1 MKVDIIACTE
11 HPMEVVSEAAAT
23 CYGKSGYSERR
34 VKTCYDSGHMSVF
47 EHASVTFR
55 VEGISRACSHQLV
68 RHRVASYSQLSQ
80 RYTKVDTESG
90 DWYVMPKWFEDTFSD
105 DGIFW
110 KQAFEEAMENCAVDY
125 QEALERGCRPEDA
138 RYLLPEAVKTTVT
151 VTMNLRELYHFL
163 DLRQVN
169 AAQWEIRELADK
181 VEAAVR
187 DANAEWSALMDLR
200 GMGQCGKA
208 R

>member
-1 MKVDIIACTE
+1 
-11 HPMEVVSEAAAT
+11 MEVVSEAAAT
-23 CYGKSGYSERR
+23 CYGKSGYSSRR
-34 VKTCYDSGHMSVF
+34 VKTCYDGGHMSVF
-47 EHASVTFR
+47 EHASATFK

-68 RHRVASYSQLSQ
+68 RHRLASYSQLSQ
-80 RYTKVDTESG
+80 RYTKVDTSTQ
-90 DWYVMPKWFEDTFSD
+90 DWYVVPPQFKHDHPNEFRDH
-105 DGIFW
+105 
-110 KQAFEEAMENCAVDY
+110 MEQCAVEY
-125 QEALERGCRPEDA
+125 YGALIAGIRPEDA
-138 RYLLPEAVKTTVT
+138 RYLLPEATKTTIT

-169 AAQWEIRELADK
+169 AAQWEIHELADK

-187 DANAEWSALMDLR
+187 DVNAEWSALMDLR